1 VIHALAALAAL
12 LAASGAAAA
21 ERLTVATWNLEWMM
35 TPETF
40 DSLAARCLDHGL
52 RAGGSDRAI
61 PCDIAPKGR
70 WGEEDLARLRAFAAT
85 LPIDVIAL
93 QETDGPAAAALV
105 FPDRDFCFTK
115 RKHVQNVGFAIRRGV
130 PFRCHRDYRA
140 LGLPGND
147 LRWGA
152 DLTVYP
158 GTPQAVRLLA
168 VHLKSAC
175 HRDLLTSPREE
186 CRILQQQ
193 VPVLEDWIDERARVG
208 DAFAVVGDFNRRFD
222 RESGDPRDA
231 FGKIRQ
237 LWAEIDDGQPAEAD
251 LFNPGTAHGAVGCNN
266 GHGVR
271 MPIDYLILGRKLTR
285 RLVEGSFRVWD
296 YPTGPRWPD
305 HCVISIE
312 LDLERRH
319 GL

>member
-1 VIHALAALAAL
+1 MRALAALVAL
-12 LAASGAAAA
+12 LAAAGAGAAD
-21 ERLTVATWNLEWMM
+21 RLTVATWNLEWMM
-35 TPETF
+35 TPQTF
-40 DSLAARCLDHGL
+40 DTLAARCLDHGL
-52 RAGGSDRAI
+52 RAGGNDRAI
-61 PCDIAPKGR
+61 PCNIVPEGR
-70 WGEEDLARLRAFAAT
+70 WSEEDLARLRAFAAT
-85 LPIDVIAL
+85 LPLDVIAL
-93 QETDGPAAAALV
+93 QETDGPAAAAQV
-105 FPDRDFCFTK
+105 FPDRNFCFTK

-130 PFRCHRDYRA
+130 PFRCHRDYRK

-147 LRWGA
+147 VRWGA

-186 CRILQQQ
+186 CRVLQQQ
-193 VPVLEDWIDERARVG
+193 VPVLEEWIDERARVG

-222 RESGDPRDA
+222 RESSEPRDA
-231 FGKIRQ
+231 FGKIKQ
-237 LWAEIDDGQPAEAD
+237 MWAEIDDGQPAEAD
-251 LFNPGTAHGAVGCNN
+251 LFNPGKAHGAIGCNN

-271 MPIDYLILGRKLTR
+271 MPIDYLILGRRLTR
-285 RLVEGSFRVWD
+285 RLVEGSYRVWD
-296 YPTGPRWPD
+296 YPVGPRWPD
-305 HCVISIE
+305 HCVISLE